1 MKNVN
6 QKWRGLTQ
14 ELFNPQLFKE
24 TLEGDDVGSG
34 ESFDDSTEESSTI
47 DEMNYDDFVDLINA
61 EKEAK
66 KAQRESSAKSNPKNE
81 VKNNSKKNSKDQP
94 KHDSK

>member
-24 TLEGDDVGSG
+24 TLEG
-34 ESFDDSTEESSTI
+34 
-47 DEMNYDDFVDLINA
+47 MML
-61 EKEAK
+61 EAG
-66 KAQRESSAKSNPKNE
+66 
-81 VKNNSKKNSKDQP
+81 VF
-94 KHDSK
+94 